1 MQSLNQA
8 TGVGTRTL
16 ANYIYGESVG
26 AEILPCREFGDGR
39 DDRPR
44 ALILTDRG
52 GRVGR
57 ELGPVP
63 AAARHKP
70 RTAGPR
76 GGGAGVTAQRL

>member
-1 MQSLNQA
+1 MQSLSQT
-8 TGVGTRTL
+8 TGAGMRTL
-16 ANYIYGESVG
+16 ANYIYRKSVG
-26 AEILPCREFGDGR
+26 AEILPCRESDDGR

-52 GRVGR
+52 GRTER

-63 AAARHKP
+63 AAARHQP
-70 RTAGPR
+70 QSAGPR